1 MIQDFYITAKDI
13 VDPKNKDFSVYSC
26 ELTAQLMEGATDLL
40 SLIRNIE
47 NFNGDKPRGK
57 RVDYALTVNGQCTP
71 FCVAKARFL
80 EGDDYIFVYVYN
92 SNGSMYVT
100 NDNDSID
107 IIDGITTYM
116 IKVDQITAVNFGS
129 FNKEDCGFLLNSSK
143 DNTVTEDKIT
153 SLIENEIQSINSL
166 ISSGEYRSAINHF
179 CIFMKNNNIN
189 GFDYNYNSKAYNRY
203 IKLVGI
209 YMNLIKSIV
218 GRHDDPTINVN
229 NPNVPNKMYFFKNKE
244 KMEEFIKTAEH
255 TRMHVTINNT
265 FYDSDIEIY
274 KQIISKE

>member
-13 VDPKNKDFSVYSC
+13 IDPKTKDFSTHSC
-26 ELTAQLMEGATDLL
+26 ELTAQLMEGANDLL

-47 NFNGDKPRGK
+47 AFNGDKPRGK
-57 RVDYALTVNGQCTP
+57 RVDYTLTVNGQCTP
-71 FCVAKARFL
+71 FCVSKTKFL
-80 EGDDYIFVYVYN
+80 EGNDDYIFAYVYN

-100 NDNDSID
+100 NDNNSVNLV
-107 IIDGITTYM
+107 DGITTYM

-129 FNKEDCGFLLNSSK
+129 FNKEDCAFLLDSSR
-143 DNTVTEDKIT
+143 DNVVTEDKIS
-153 SLIENEIQSINSL
+153 SLIETEIQNINGL

-203 IKLVGI
+203 VKLVSI
-209 YMNLIKSIV
+209 YMNLVKNIV
-218 GRHDDPTINVN
+218 SRHDDPTINVN
-229 NPNVPNKMYFFKNKE
+229 NPNIPNKMYFFENKE
-244 KMEEFIKTAEH
+244 KMDEFIKIAEH

-265 FYDSDIEIY
+265 F
-274 KQIISKE
+274 